1 MISLLAEEEEE
12 SNFCLVAVGEAIM
25 STYSPGGGVFR
36 VIPPE
41 GGVVG
46 GQLRGWCCW
55 RPIQGAV
62 LSAANQGV
70 PETGSR

>member
-1 MISLLAEEEEE
+1 MIFLLAEEEQE
-12 SNFCLVAVGEAIM
+12 SSFCLVAVEEAIM
-25 STYSPGGGVFR
+25 PTYSPGGVFR
-36 VIPPE
+36 VIPPG

-62 LSAANQGV
+62 LSAAN
-70 PETGSR
+70 